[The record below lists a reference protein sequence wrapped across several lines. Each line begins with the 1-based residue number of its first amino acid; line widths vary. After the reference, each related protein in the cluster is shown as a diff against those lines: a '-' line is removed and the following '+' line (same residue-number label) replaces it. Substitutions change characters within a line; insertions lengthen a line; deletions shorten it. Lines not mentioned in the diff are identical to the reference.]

1 METSTSPGS
10 EVRWWDPLAALLL
23 ICVLLTAAARL
34 IVTNWTGGLELVR
47 TLAVMGAILGLVL
60 GQTRFSPR
68 ASLFF
73 GVAYAI
79 FLVPW
84 QLGLTLTEDLLWK
97 ERILVLNSR
106 LGATVEE
113 LLRSRAVSDN
123 ILFLFLMACL
133 FWGFSLHAGFTLT
146 RHANAWRAAL
156 PIGFTVIIIQAY
168 DPLLTRR
175 AGFLA
180 ALLLFAILLVARMNF
195 IQRRAGWKNSRTY
208 IPPDIGYDWIRFTLI
223 VALLIVAVAWTVP
236 VLADTLPAVEDAWQQ
251 ARKPWIELQDRMSNL
266 FGSLQASVGIYNEYY
281 TDTFS
286 LGLGTTL
293 TDEPVLAIQA
303 PPRGF
308 RGLRFYWRAYTYDQ
322 FDDGQWVSTASST
335 IPMGPDDP
343 TMSTMDS
350 PGRMTASFVFTPQSP
365 IVTLFTAP
373 QPLWISRE
381 ATAHTNIVA
390 GAPPDIVA
398 IEANRPVFRGDGYE
412 VQSSLAAA
420 TEAELRQAGI
430 DYPAW
435 ITERY
440 LQLPDEITPR
450 TVELAQR
457 IGENYDNPYDIAVA
471 VTEYL
476 RTYEFS
482 EVIEAPPLNQEV
494 VDWWLF
500 DYGKGFCQYY
510 ATSQVILLRIL
521 GIPARY
527 AVGYAEGEI
536 QGEIDENITGIPSTA
551 LDGFV
556 DVGGTYVV
564 RQRDSHAWPEVFFPE
579 IGWVEFE
586 PTASQLRIFRPSG
599 DTAEDLDFAA
609 DQAER
614 EAQEQARF
622 QELLEEQRERAA
634 EAAVQADSEASNVYW
649 TYLIGLVVVLTLLVV
664 AFAWRKK
671 RPSRIGTPLPVRLER
686 GLRRMGIKS
695 PPLLR
700 RWVYFASLP
709 PIARSYMEINR
720 ALKRLGRPA
729 GVHDTPAERAA
740 ALIYLLPEI
749 EEQVNFLLE
758 KYQLSIYSQRS
769 PDVENARQFGL
780 QIRSL
785 SYRTLLHNLLHRF
798 RRGTKDERLQ
808 PISRST

>member
-1 METSTSPGS
+1 METSSSSGS
-10 EVRWWDPLAALLL
+10 EVRWWDPLAAVLL

-34 IVTNWTGGLELVR
+34 IVTEWTGGLELVR
-47 TLAVMGAILGLVL
+47 TLAVLGAILGLVL

-68 ASLFF
+68 TALFF
-73 GVAYAI
+73 GVVYGI
-79 FLVPW
+79 FLIPW
-84 QLGLTLTEDLLWK
+84 QLGLTLAEDILWK
-97 ERILVLNSR
+97 ERILALSSR

-123 ILFLFLMACL
+123 VLFLFLMACL
-133 FWGFSLHAGFTLT
+133 FWGFGLHAGYTLT

-156 PIGFTVIIIQAY
+156 PVGFTVIIIQAY
-168 DPLLTRR
+168 DPFLTRR

-195 IQRRAGWKNSRTY
+195 IHRRANWKSSRTY
-208 IPPDIGYDWIRFTLI
+208 IPPDIGYDWIRFTLV
-223 VALLIVAVAWTVP
+223 VAILIVTVAWTIP
-236 VLADTLPAVEDAWQQ
+236 VLADTLPAVEEAWQQ
-251 ARKPWIELQDRMSNL
+251 ARKPWVELQDRMSNL

-293 TDEPVLAIQA
+293 SDEPVLAIQA

-308 RGLRFYWRAYTYDQ
+308 QGLRFYWRAYAYDQ
-322 FDDGQWVSTASST
+322 FEAGRWVSTASSM
-335 IPMGPDDP
+335 INLGPDDM
-343 TMSTMDS
+343 TLSSIET
-350 PGRMTASFVFTPQSP
+350 PGRLTSSFVFTPQNP
-365 IVTLFTAP
+365 IATLFTAP
-373 QPLWISRE
+373 QPLWVSRE
-381 ATAHTNIVA
+381 ATAYVSSAT
-390 GAPPDIVA
+390 GGSPDIVA
-398 IEANRPVFRGDGYE
+398 IEATRPVFRGDGYE
-412 VQSSLAAA
+412 VRSSLAAA
-420 TEAELRQAGI
+420 TETELRQAGI
-430 DYPAW
+430 DYPEW

-457 IGENYDNPYDIAVA
+457 IGENFDNPYDIAVA

-476 RTYEFS
+476 RTYEYS
-482 EVIEAPPLNQEV
+482 DVIEAPPLNQEV

-527 AVGYAEGEI
+527 AVGYAEGEL
-536 QGEIDENITGIPSTA
+536 QGEGDEDITGLPSTA
-551 LDGFV
+551 LDDFV

-564 RQRDSHAWPEVFFPE
+564 RQRDSHAWPEVYFPE

-599 DTAEDLDFAA
+599 LTQDEFGLALDE
-609 DQAER
+609 AER

-622 QELLEEQRERAA
+622 QELLAEQRERAA
-634 EAAVQADSEASNVYW
+634 EASTQSEAAANSFLS
-649 TYLIGLVVVLTLLVV
+649 YLIVLAVVVILFV
-664 AFAWRKK
+664 AVIVWKK
-671 RPSRIGTPLPVRLER
+671 NGPNKLGNPLPVRLER
-686 GLRRMGIKS
+686 GLRKMGIKS

-720 ALKRLGRPA
+720 ALKRLGSPA

-740 ALIYLLPEI
+740 ALSSLLPEV
-749 EEQVNFLLE
+749 EQQVYFLLE
-758 KYQLSIYSQRS
+758 NYQLSIYSQRI
-769 PDVENARQFGL
+769 PEIENARQYGL
-780 QIRSL
+780 HIRSL
-785 SYRTLLHNLLHRF
+785 SYRAMLQNFVQRF
-798 RRGTKDERLQ
+798 RRATRDKRLQ

>member
-47 TLAVMGAILGLVL
+47 TLAILGAILGLVL

-68 ASLFF
+68 ISQFF
-73 GVAYAI
+73 GIVYGF
-79 FLVPW
+79 FLIPW
-84 QLGLTLTEDLLWK
+84 QMGLTLADDLLWK
-97 ERILVLNSR
+97 ERILILNSR

-133 FWGFSLHAGFTLT
+133 FWGFGLHAGYSLT

-180 ALLLFAILLVARMNF
+180 AFLLFAILLVARMYF
-195 IQRRAGWKNSRTY
+195 IQRRAGWKINRTY
-208 IPPDIGYDWIRFTLI
+208 IPPDIGYDWIRFTLV
-223 VALLIVAVAWTVP
+223 VAILIVTIAWTFP
-236 VLADTLPAVEDAWQQ
+236 VLADTLPVVEDAWQQ

-266 FGSLQASVGIYNEYY
+266 FGSLQASVGIYDEYY

-308 RGLRFYWRAYTYDQ
+308 QGLRFYWRAYAYDQ
-322 FDDGQWVSTASST
+322 FEDGRWVSTASST
-335 IPMGPDDP
+335 MAMGQDEPVMATLDTP
-343 TMSTMDS
+343 S
-350 PGRMTASFVFTPQSP
+350 RMVASFIFTPQSP
-365 IVTLFTAP
+365 IATLFTAP
-373 QPLWISRE
+373 QPLWVSLE
-381 ATAHTNIVA
+381 ATAYTNTIA
-390 GAPPDIVA
+390 GASPDIVA

-420 TEAELRQAGI
+420 TEIELRQAGT
-430 DYPAW
+430 DYPEW
-435 ITERY
+435 ITDRY

-450 TVELAQR
+450 TIELAQR
-457 IGENYDNPYDIAVA
+457 IGENFDNPYDIAVA

-476 RTYEFS
+476 RTYEYS

-527 AVGYAEGEI
+527 AVGYAEGEL
-536 QGEIDENITGIPSTA
+536 QGEGDENITGLPSTA
-551 LDGFV
+551 LDDFV

-564 RQRDSHAWPEVFFPE
+564 RQRDSHAWPEVYFPQ

-586 PTASQLRIFRPSG
+586 PTVSQLRIFRPSG
-599 DTAEDLDFAA
+599 ETIDEFNFAA
-609 DQAER
+609 NQAEL

-622 QELLEEQRERAA
+622 QELLAEQRERAA
-634 EAAVQADSEASNVYW
+634 EASLQAETRSNVYW
-649 TYLIGLVVVLTLLVV
+649 TYLIVLIVVVILFVV
-664 AFAWRKK
+664 VFAWRKK
-671 RPSRIGTPLPVRLER
+671 RPSRLGTPLPVRLER
-686 GLRRMGIKS
+686 SLRRMGIKS

-700 RWVYFASLP
+700 RWVYFVSLP
-709 PIARSYMEINR
+709 PIARSYLEINR

-740 ALIYLLPEI
+740 ALISLLPEV

-758 KYQLSIYSQRS
+758 KYQLSIYSQRT
-769 PDVENARQFGL
+769 PDIENARQYGL
-780 QIRSL
+780 HIRSL
-785 SYRTLLHNLLHRF
+785 SYRTFWQNLLHRL
-798 RRGTKDERLQ
+798 RRGTRDERLQ